1 MSRSRRAT
9 SAGATSASDDG
20 ATAPRHRQVDDA
32 IRAVRIGDNGTV
44 YARGTKFQTTSVL
57 AGQIAYMTWE
67 TETIQI
73 FDDQGTLIVEYPW
86 PKPGTKYVGSGNSR
100 GRRPRTH

>member
-1 MSRSRRAT
+1 M
-9 SAGATSASDDG
+9 
-20 ATAPRHRQVDDA
+20 
-32 IRAVRIGDNGTV
+32 I
-44 YARGTKFQTTSVL
+44 
-57 AGQIAYMTWE
+57 WE

-100 GRRPRTH
+100 GRRPRTLTVTDVLTHEVSPMS